1 LGTAQFG
8 LDYGIT
14 NISGMPTR
22 QEVFGILNLAWEQ
35 GIRRFDVAPG
45 YGSETL
51 LGEFISTNGL
61 RKEAIMLTKIPS
73 LKESSDCKQ
82 FIKKSLELSLKNIGG
97 PIEVMF
103 FHDPADS
110 KLLLENP
117 EYIVKLM
124 SDYPIS
130 SFGVSVYMPHEVEE
144 LSASEF
150 ELAFQFP
157 FNVLDKRFER
167 VSIPQG
173 KRYARSIF
181 LQGLLASPNI
191 LRRGAPEGLVNL
203 QKLYHDILD
212 EYNLDP
218 VGFAVSFVSTY
229 DELDFFLIGVNSEKQ
244 LMDIL
249 NLKILEKENMQIL
262 DGLPINIDQ
271 QLLDPR
277 TWSR

>member
-45 YGSETL
+45 YNSETL

-61 RKEAIMLTKIPS
+61 RNEAIMLTKIPS
-73 LKESSDCKQ
+73 LKDSSDCKQ
-82 FIKKSLELSLKNIGG
+82 FIKKSLELSLKNIDC

-110 KLLLENP
+110 KLLLEDP
-117 EYIVKLM
+117 EYLDKLM
-124 SDYPIS
+124 SDYPVS
-130 SFGVSVYMPHEVEE
+130 SFGVSVYMPHEVKDLSFSE
-144 LSASEF
+144 L

-167 VSIPQG
+167 VSMPEG

-181 LQGLLASPNI
+181 LQGLLASPNG
-191 LRRGAPEGLVNL
+191 LRQGAPKDLVNL

-218 VGFAVSFVSTY
+218 VGFALSFVASY
-229 DELDFFLIGVNSEKQ
+229 DKLDFFLIGVDSEKQ

-249 NLKILEKENMQIL
+249 NFKIFEKQNMQIL

-277 TWSR
+277 TWN

>member
-1 LGTAQFG
+1 M
-8 LDYGIT
+8 DYGIA
-14 NISGMPTR
+14 NVSGMPTR
-22 QEVFGILNLAWEQ
+22 HEVFGILNLAWER
-35 GIRRFDVAPG
+35 GIRRYDVAPG
-45 YGSETL
+45 YGSESL

-61 RKEAIMLTKIPS
+61 RDEAIMLTKIPS

-82 FIKKSLELSLKNIGG
+82 FIKKSLELSLKNIDC
-97 PIEVMF
+97 PVEVMF

-117 EYIVKLM
+117 EYFDKLM
-124 SDYPIS
+124 SDYPVS

-144 LSASEF
+144 LSASKF

-157 FNVLDKRFER
+157 LNVLDQRFGR
-167 VSIPQG
+167 VSMPKG

-181 LQGLLASPNI
+181 LQGLLASPNG
-191 LRRGAPEGLVNL
+191 LRQGAPKDLVNL
-203 QKLYHDILD
+203 QKLYHDSLD

-218 VGFAVSFVSTY
+218 VGFSLSFVASY
-229 DELDFFLIGVNSEKQ
+229 EKLDFFLIGVDSEKQ

-249 NLKILEKENMQIL
+249 NFKMFEKQNMQIL
-262 DGLPINIDQ
+262 DGLPINTDQ

-277 TWSR
+277 TWN